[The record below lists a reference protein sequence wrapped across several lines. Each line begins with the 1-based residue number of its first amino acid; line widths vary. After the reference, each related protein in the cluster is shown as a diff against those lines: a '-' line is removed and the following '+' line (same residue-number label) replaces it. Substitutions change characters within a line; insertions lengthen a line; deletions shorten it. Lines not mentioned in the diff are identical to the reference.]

1 MKLINKISAALVIC
15 AGVFFAT
22 SCNMLEEPQLNLPLT
37 DDTDYTDTEKM
48 QSFLTGAYARF
59 QQFGWEQYPLIAV
72 RGDDVNSGGLGD
84 QQDYQRTDEYSYNVN
99 FWMYNSVWQG
109 FYTDI
114 LDFHSAME
122 QIALFKEH
130 APNPALADQ
139 YIAEVKVLRAFLLL
153 QIVRNWGTVF
163 IPTSSKASDFLVK
176 ELSSKDQVM
185 QHISDQMDE
194 AIPFLPNM
202 RPNQRTDITGGVTR
216 FTALAIKAMA
226 NLELEKYQEVADAT
240 SAIITPGIFTLQS
253 DFYELFKVPGKLSN
267 ENLLELQYSDLG
279 QGSGP
284 VFPDDNAFNAFFGP
298 QSWTPAVTG
307 SGGGWGFY
315 EPSLKYIKFMLDRN
329 ESVRLET
336 SVIFTNR
343 GITELKTDP
352 EYATLPS
359 WISNTTRDGDIFNDG
374 SRALFV
380 SGKHYLPS
388 NQLTSG
394 RTNYGTNKNF
404 ICIRYAEVLLM
415 HAEALTR
422 GATSSSITAVQAVN
436 LVRSRAGVPTLSSV
450 TSQDVMDEKFA
461 ELAMEWG
468 IRYFDLIR
476 LGDIDELT
484 YDGRV
489 FTENKTYLPYPQ
501 AQQDQLPILRNTNN
515 NE

>member
-1 MKLINKISAALVIC
+1 MKFINKISAVLVIC
-15 AGVFFAT
+15 AGVFSAT
-22 SCNMLEEPQLNLPLT
+22 SCDVLEEPQLNLPFT
-37 DDTDYTDTEKM
+37 DDTDYTDTETM
-48 QSFLTGAYARF
+48 QSFLIGAYARF

-84 QQDYQRTDEYSYNVN
+84 QQDYQLTDEYSYNVG

-122 QIALFKEH
+122 QIAKFKDH
-130 APNPALADQ
+130 VPNPAVADQ

-163 IPTSSKASDFLVK
+163 IPTSSRASDFLVM

-185 QHISDQMDE
+185 QHISNQMDE
-194 AIPFLPNM
+194 AIPLLPNV
-202 RPNQRTDITGGVTR
+202 RPNQRTDIPGGVTKH
-216 FTALAIKAMA
+216 TALAIKAMA
-226 NLELEKYQEVADAT
+226 NLELENYQEVADAT
-240 SAIITPGIFTLQS
+240 SEIIASGLFTLQS
-253 DFYELFKVPGKLSN
+253 DFYELFKIPGKLSD

-279 QGSGP
+279 QGSGT
-284 VFPDDNAFNAFFGP
+284 VFPSDNAFNAFFGP

-315 EPSLKYIKFMLDRN
+315 EPSLKYIKFMLDRD

-352 EYATLPS
+352 EYATLPG
-359 WISNTTRDGDIFNDG
+359 WITNTTRDGDVFNDG

-388 NQLTSG
+388 NQLTTG
-394 RTNYGTNKNF
+394 RTNYATNKNF

-422 GATSSSITAVQAVN
+422 GATSSSITALQAVN
-436 LVRSRAGVPTLSSV
+436 LVRSRADVPALLAV
-450 TSQDVMDEKFA
+450 TSEDVMDEKFA

-476 LGDIDELT
+476 LGDTNELS
-484 YDGRV
+484 YDGRT
-489 FTENKTYLPYPQ
+489 FTDNKTYLPYPQ

>member
-1 MKLINKISAALVIC
+1 MKRIHKIFTVFLLSTGILIVS
-15 AGVFFAT
+15 
-22 SCNMLEEPQLNLPLT
+22 SCDSLDEPQLNLPFT
-37 DDTDYTDTEKM
+37 EDTDYTNTENM
-48 QSFLTGAYARF
+48 QSFLIGAYAKF
-59 QQFGWEQYPLIAV
+59 QEFGWEQYPLLGV

-84 QQDYQRTDEYSYNVN
+84 QPDYTQTDLFNYNVN

-114 LDFHSAME
+114 LNFHSAMD
-122 QIALFKEH
+122 QITLFKQH

-139 YIAEVKVLRAFLLL
+139 YIAEIKVLRAFLLL

-163 IPTSSKASDFLVK
+163 IPTSANASDFLVMN
-176 ELSSKDQVM
+176 LSSKNEVM

-194 AIPFLPNM
+194 AIPLLPNL
-202 RPNQRTDITGGVTR
+202 RPNQRTDITGGVTKH
-216 FTALAIKAMA
+216 TALAIKAMA
-226 NLELEKYQEVADAT
+226 NLELENYQGVADAT
-240 SAIITPGIFTLQS
+240 SEIITSGLFTLQS
-253 DFYELFKVPGKLSN
+253 DFYELFKIPGKLSN

-284 VFPDDNAFNAFFGP
+284 VFPSDNAFNAFFGP

-329 ESVRLET
+329 ETVRLET

-352 EYATLPS
+352 GYATLPS
-359 WISNTTRDGDIFNDG
+359 WISNTTRDGDVFNDG

-388 NQLTSG
+388 NQLTTG

-422 GATSSSITAVQAVN
+422 GASSSSITADAAVN
-436 LVRSRAGVPTLSSV
+436 LVRNRAGLGNLSNV
-450 TSQDVMDEKFA
+450 TSQQVMDEKFA

-476 LGDIDELT
+476 LDNTAELS
-484 YDGRV
+484 YDGRT
-489 FTENKTYLPYPQ
+489 FTADKTYLPYPQ
-501 AQQDQLPILRNTNN
+501 AQQDQLPILRNTPNI
-515 NE
+515 